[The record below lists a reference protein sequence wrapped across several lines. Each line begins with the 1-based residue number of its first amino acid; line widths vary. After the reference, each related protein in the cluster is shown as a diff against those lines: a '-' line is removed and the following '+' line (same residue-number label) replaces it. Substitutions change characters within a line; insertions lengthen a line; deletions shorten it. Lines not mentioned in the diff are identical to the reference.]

1 MDDLP
6 AIMKTAK
13 EYQNQGRLDEAE
25 AIYLKILEIDGSNA
39 EAFHLLGLICHAR
52 EILMSRQRPLVLPL
66 SSTLALPNF
75 MPIYQRLNYRGVNRL
90 WRIAMPGVPSNW
102 IPP

>member
-25 AIYLKILEIDGSNA
+25 AIYLKILK
-39 EAFHLLGLICHAR
+39 
-52 EILMSRQRPLVLPL
+52 LMVQMRKH
-66 SSTLALPNF
+66 F
-75 MPIYQRLNYRGVNRL
+75 IF
-90 WRIAMPGVPSNW
+90 
-102 IPP
+102 